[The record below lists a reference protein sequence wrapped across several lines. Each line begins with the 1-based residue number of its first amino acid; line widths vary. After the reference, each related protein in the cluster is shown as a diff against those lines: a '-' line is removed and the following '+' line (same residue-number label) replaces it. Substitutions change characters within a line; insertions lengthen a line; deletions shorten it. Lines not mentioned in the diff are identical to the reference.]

1 LVETFARSA
10 NASIN
15 VTGVDVP
22 GSRGNTSSPEGSAAD
37 AANMS
42 SPEASAAD
50 AVGNASSTGAADKG
64 LSTPANSTSSI
75 GPRAVSHDSALLW
88 GPASV
93 GVVPTT
99 ARAGH
104 GKGENATLLT
114 VLLVRPCS

>member
-1 LVETFARSA
+1 MVETFARSA

-22 GSRGNTSSPEGSAAD
+22 GSRGNTSSPE
-37 AANMS
+37 
-42 SPEASAAD
+42 ASAAD
-50 AVGNASSTGAADKG
+50 AVGNASSTGAEDKG
-64 LSTPANSTSSI
+64 LSASANSTSSI
-75 GPRAVSHDSALLW
+75 GPGAATHDSALLW

>member
-1 LVETFARSA
+1 MVETFARSA

-22 GSRGNTSSPEGSAAD
+22 GSRGNTSSPEASAAD
-37 AANMS
+37 AADTS

-50 AVGNASSTGAADKG
+50 AVGNASSTGAEDKG
-64 LSTPANSTSSI
+64 LSASANSTSSI
-75 GPRAVSHDSALLW
+75 GPGAATHDSALLW